1 MGIKDDFYYYD
12 MPYLEKADNLYEAL
26 KNGISTS
33 LLAEKV
39 FDLLSLM
46 TKQNIIQFL
55 APSLFTSRKK

>member
-39 FDLLSLM
+39 DLLSLM
-46 TKQNIIQFL
+46 TKTKYNSIM